1 MRKKVLALGIVSLIV
16 GITLISLASIPLSS
30 RWVAFY
36 IYDSH
41 KSELILNKS
50 FEVTQANITN
60 YQVHL
65 DAGDNITITAA
76 ISKPGTNR
84 NVGANIDFTLNA
96 GTQTYLSFDRAPN
109 ITLSWTAPKS
119 GNYSLNFDNS
129 NDSSSKEV
137 IVMVMKYWR
146 ETEHPMMLVNTP
158 LIGYNYLWVGAAVCV
173 VGVAIIILE
182 LLKRTTN
189 VSSNMGYSVL

>member
-1 MRKKVLALGIVSLIV
+1 M
-16 GITLISLASIPLSS
+16 
-30 RWVAFY
+30 
-36 IYDSH
+36 
-41 KSELILNKS
+41 ILNKS

-60 YQVHL
+60 CQAHL

-84 NVGANIDFTLNA
+84 NVGANIDFTLND

-109 ITLSWTAPKS
+109 ATLSWTAPKS
-119 GNYSLNFDNS
+119 GNYNLNFDNS

-182 LLKRTTN
+182 LHKRTTN
-189 VSSNMGYSVL
+189 VSSNKGYSVL